1 MSYDKFK
8 PDDIFVNT
16 IKAHPKQSFFIYN
29 SEVYINQ
36 HGNLTGQN
44 GPVTSVPAGYVS
56 LYELNIDRTSNYISA
71 SEVGGTEQA
80 IPDKTKFNTLEGKA
94 HRILAPSNTV
104 PYWSYTNHKDYEA
117 PTSQNYPLSASITRQ
132 LTVLDSYN
140 KNLKV
145 DALRNVALKYAV
157 QSPHFELTS
166 SFLARDLTKTDN
178 INLIHIPTIF
188 YESTIKKGT
197 VNLKFN
203 ITGTLLAECA
213 DTRRNGELIET
224 TGTNPGSV
232 VGLVFYDEGLIMLT
246 ASHDLVDGVDINY
259 ENGGTS
265 NTDASWIT
273 YGTGMNDGTSGD
285 GLVSASFGLDFE
297 ATSYTNTMTLFCH
310 APKGKY
316 NFSNNP
322 TSIDS
327 SSAGQSITKYSV
339 SDYTYKQPRLPIKN
353 VMSSSYSGYD
363 EEFKRKTYISKIG
376 IYDEDDN
383 LIMIAALSKPV
394 KKEENDEYTF
404 KLTYDI

>member
-1 MSYDKFK
+1 MSYDNFK

-29 SEVYINQ
+29 SQVYINQ

-56 LYELNIDRTSNYISA
+56 LYELNLDRTSNYISA
-71 SEVGGTEQA
+71 SGVEGTNQG
-80 IPDKTKFNTLEGKA
+80 IPDKRRFNVFIAKSSSAGQ
-94 HRILAPSNTV
+94 
-104 PYWSYTNHKDYEA
+104 YT
-117 PTSQNYPLSASITRQ
+117 PPVTQSYPLSASITRD
-132 LTVLDSYN
+132 LTTTISGN
-140 KNLKV
+140 NLKV

-166 SFLARDLTKTDN
+166 SFLARDLTTTTN

-224 TGTNPGSV
+224 TGPKPGSV

-246 ASHDLVDGVDINY
+246 ASHDLVDGVDISY
-259 ENGGTS
+259 DGDTS
-265 NTDASWIT
+265 PDNASWI
-273 YGTGMNDGTSGD
+273 YFGAGMNDGISHNSSS
-285 GLVSASFGLDFE
+285 VSASFGLDFE